1 MSSDSAK
8 RRENPGLARLEWQGE
23 LDSHLAVLDSR
34 LAPPPPRP
42 RRTAFPPPDRDDTRE
57 RGLKPGKTLIIR
69 YRLPWPFSLLPRRRR
84 REHPLT
90 TARLRA

>member
-1 MSSDSAK
+1 MSSESAK
-8 RRENPGLARLEWQGE
+8 RRENSGLDRLEWQGE
-23 LDSHLAVLDSR
+23 LDSHLAALDSR
-34 LAPPPPRP
+34 LVPPPPPP
-42 RRTAFPPPDRDDTRE
+42 RRTAFPPDREDTHE